1 MLAAEGITEDHSM
14 GYPDQPGFRAG
25 ISRPY
30 LFYDLTEEKQTRL
43 KLVPF
48 QIMDAT
54 LIHYMN
60 LDPQHAEEVII
71 KLINETRKSGGL
83 FVSLWHNTTLLNEP
97 EWMGWRTLFEKVLD
111 FQKP

>member
-1 MLAAEGITEDHSM
+1 
-14 GYPDQPGFRAG
+14 
-25 ISRPY
+25 
-30 LFYDLTEEKQTRL
+30 
-43 KLVPF
+43 
-48 QIMDAT
+48 MDTT